1 MGRSIHNQRIERL
14 WRDLFTGCVSY
25 FYNLFYHLEG
35 EALLDPDDD
44 ADILALQITFL
55 PKLQD
60 QLDSFRLGWCHH
72 RLRTERNLT
81 PHQLWVQGMLQL
93 DQESTIIS
101 GLSDNEVCHSPILGG
116 GPRLLS

>member
-1 MGRSIHNQRIERL
+1 MEGLVYWLCQ
-14 WRDLFTGCVSY
+14 LF
-25 FYNLFYHLEG
+25 FYHLEG

-60 QLDSFRLGWCHH
+60 ELDSFRLGWCHH

-101 GLSDNEVCHSPILGG
+101 GLSMYVIP
-116 GPRLLS
+116 LS